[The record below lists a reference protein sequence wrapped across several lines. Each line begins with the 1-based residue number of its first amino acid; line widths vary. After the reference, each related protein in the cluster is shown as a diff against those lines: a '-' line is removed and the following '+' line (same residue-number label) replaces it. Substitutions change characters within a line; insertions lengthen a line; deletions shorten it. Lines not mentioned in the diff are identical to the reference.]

1 MVMDLQLPRGTRD
14 ILPEEVS
21 KWHFLETEFK
31 NVCENYQYEEIRT
44 PVFFFF

>member
-31 NVCENYQYEEIRT
+31 KCLRKLPI
-44 PVFFFF
+44 